1 MKRTAAILG
10 AALVLAAA
18 FPKTGTAAEARYAYV
33 RGHVSDL
40 SDEEMVRALV
50 AERMAGDEAALR
62 KYRPGYSFWQY
73 VFTIPDGS
81 IAFGSAEDGRL
92 LASFPVVG
100 DWIRGARWA
109 DDRLKTKLNG
119 FALAKRVTD
128 RRDQVAEVLASQIGE
143 VIDNPTRGNFLLPN
157 ARKYGGFLG
166 EWSAIYE
173 RFGVPADV
181 GLAQAIVESGLNGR
195 IKSEARAVG
204 FCQWLPRNW
213 ERLKKLS
220 GAPIEAM
227 NQTTQAPYCA
237 AYLAV
242 LATKYGSFI
251 PALSEHHAGGTNVG
265 RTVINGERMGGA
277 DIREQYF
284 LGSDLAVDL
293 RAIGLRT
300 FRQLTGTFGSRS
312 HKYSEMVFGNTY
324 NVKNLRETIPQD
336 RIYGM
341 RTQKAFTI
349 EDLTKRTGLTVDE
362 LKRFN
367 PALVRQVPK
376 GATLYLPTQ
385 NSLFGTDV
393 SFWHR
398 PAPPEY
404 SAVLNEFLHIE
415 ATPAEWEDP
424 AFDVV
429 LRTYRQRFKD
439 TGTEEGDVMATAI
452 AYVMQEMPAMRR
464 ILTDYRTN
472 PKVQQLLEQGTER
485 LGLTGD

>member
-10 AALVLAAA
+10 ALILAAA
-18 FPKTGTAAEARYAYV
+18 IPKAGTAAETRYAYE
-33 RGHVSDL
+33 RGRTSDM
-40 SDEEMVRALV
+40 SDEEMVHALA
-50 AERMAGDEAALR
+50 AERMAEDEAALR

-73 VFTIPDGS
+73 VYTIPDGS

-92 LASFPVVG
+92 IASFPVGG

-109 DDRLKTKLNG
+109 DDRLETTLND
-119 FALAKRVTD
+119 FTLAKRVTD
-128 RRDQVAEVLASQIGE
+128 RRNQVAEALESQIGA
-143 VIDNPTRGNFLLPN
+143 VIDNATRGNFLLPN
-157 ARKYGGFLG
+157 ARRYGGFLA
-166 EWSAIYE
+166 EWSTIYE

-181 GLAQAIVESGLNGR
+181 GLAQAIVESGLSGR
-195 IKSEARAVG
+195 VKSEARAIG
-204 FCQWLPRNW
+204 FCQWLPGNW
-213 ERLKKLS
+213 DRLVKLS

-265 RTVINGERMGGA
+265 RTVINGERLGGA

-284 LGSDLAVDL
+284 KGSDLAVDL
-293 RAIGLRT
+293 RALKTRT

-312 HKYSEMVFGNTY
+312 HLYSEMVFGNTY
-324 NVKNLRETIPQD
+324 NVKNLRETMPQD
-336 RIYGM
+336 QIYAM
-341 RTQKAFTI
+341 RTTRAYTI
-349 EDLTKRTGLTVDE
+349 DDLSKRTGFTADQ

-376 GATLYLPTQ
+376 GAILYLPTH
-385 NSLFGTDV
+385 NSQLGTDV

-398 PAPPEY
+398 PASPEY
-404 SAVLNEFLHIE
+404 AAVLNEFMHMK

-424 AFDVV
+424 AFDAV
-429 LRTYRQRFKD
+429 LRSYRQRFKD
-439 TGTEEGDVMATAI
+439 TSTEEGAIMSTVI
-452 AYVMQEMPAMRR
+452 AYVMQEMPMMRR
-464 ILTDYRTN
+464 ILTNYRSD
-472 PKVQQLLEQGTER
+472 PKVQQLLVQGTET
-485 LGLTGD
+485 LGNVGD